1 MFTYKDDNQTQ
12 DFCSLFWNS
21 WRKRKTSINIHVHK
35 GQDCF
40 LRLKLIT
47 FRISQSLKETRIN
60 ILKMLTSCSISSS
73 DMSSSSSSKGHSSHL
88 KGEIIDFFL
97 SVLTTWATLIFPLL
111 FVLPHLDWSM
121 PNWFSGLAWQEE
133 PTHSQQP
140 SWNHLRIFFCEKA
153 TIFCCVCE
161 I

>member
-73 DMSSSSSSKGHSSHL
+73 DMSSSSSSRGHSSHL
-88 KGEIIDFFL
+88 KGGSIDFFCSFL
-97 SVLTTWATLIFPLL
+97 SHLHQLNFPV
-111 FVLPHLDWSM
+111 FFGSFRPHLDWSM

-140 SWNHLRIFFCEKA
+140 SWNHLRGFFCEKA
-153 TIFCCVCE
+153 TIFFCL
-161 I
+161 